1 MSLEAMADRLASVPQ
16 IPGRLE
22 VVARRPFTVVIDF
35 AHTPDALRGVLTMM
49 RPLTSGRL
57 IVVFGAGGDRDRG
70 KRPEMARAV
79 AQVADLVV
87 ITSDNPRTEDPE
99 SIIDDIVSGM
109 NGSPFERMGDR
120 REAIGYALAQGRAGD
135 LVLLAGKGHERYQ
148 VVGTERQPF
157 DERLIVEEQL
167 GRMGEAV

>member
-1 MSLEAMADRLASVPQ
+1 
-16 IPGRLE
+16 
-22 VVARRPFTVVIDF
+22 
-35 AHTPDALRGVLTMM
+35 
-49 RPLTSGRL
+49 
-57 IVVFGAGGDRDRG
+57 
-70 KRPEMARAV
+70 MARAV

-99 SIIDDIVSGM
+99 AIIDDIVPGM
-109 NGSPFERMGDR
+109 NGSPFERFADR
-120 REAIGYALAQGRAGD
+120 REAIGYAIAHAGPED